1 MKTDNPFDKKLE
13 INRNIPD
20 SFRHALVN
28 VADTLDFCEAI
39 VQSVFEERATP
50 EHAISI
56 CSLVMKAQ
64 AQLAHECAGLHPD
77 GEITSSFP

>member
-1 MKTDNPFDKKLE
+1 MKIDNPFDKKLE
-13 INRNIPD
+13 INTKIPD
-20 SFRHALVN
+20 TFREALVN

-56 CSLVMKAQ
+56 CSLVMQAQ
-64 AQLAHECAGLHPD
+64 ARSAHECGKLHPD
-77 GEITSSFP
+77 GE